1 MDKKLQLIRHLYGES
16 EDRDTPLRDLLQDE
30 TLKEEYQE
38 LSESKFWLDHTM
50 HERPEEDVL
59 DKIFAAAQQ
68 ATNASAAAP
77 APAASGT
84 KQRATRTRQ
93 RADRAPVANKP
104 KPRRRLF
111 APIAGVLMLFAT
123 VGIGYQLMFSPNAA
137 LDQFATQE
145 LSNTVAPQSMDKAT
159 SSFADSDMMEAE
171 EAKKESISNPA
182 AALPEALVADMQ
194 LESESRNEA
203 GLTLSSATIA
213 DTSLPAWNEDLD
225 EVLRFQRRI
234 DMLLEQNQDLAW
246 DEAAVP
252 LEMLPAGRP
261 ANPGVR
267 QAGSRRNPS
276 GNQ

>member
-30 TLKEEYQE
+30 SLKEEHQE

-50 HERPEEDVL
+50 HERPEQDVL

-68 ATNASAAAP
+68 ATNAAAAAP
-77 APAASGT
+77 AVSPVQHSG
-84 KQRATRTRQ
+84 QRSAGLRQ
-93 RADRAPVANKP
+93 RADRAPVAGKP

-123 VGIGYQLMFSPNAA
+123 VGIGYQLMFSPDAA
-137 LDQFATQE
+137 FDQVATQE
-145 LSNTVAPQSMDKAT
+145 VAKSTAPQATDRAT
-159 SSFADSDMMEAE
+159 SSFADSDVMETE
-171 EAKKESISNPA
+171 EASRFENEMPA
-182 AALPEALVADMQ
+182 PEALAADIQ
-194 LESESRNEA
+194 LERPSGLGA

-225 EVLRFQRRI
+225 EVLRVQRRI

-261 ANPGVR
+261 ANPALR
-267 QAGSRRNPS
+267 QAGSRRNSP